1 MHASFSAVCAGAAF
15 HRAAVLAANAE
26 AASRLRPWSYDS
38 VVESVRDVVSKY
50 RNLRV
55 VVLSGED
62 GWAHESEAARKE
74 AELWKGKTGQTPPA
88 LFADGRIFIDA
99 SRIEPQDVPKVIL
112 HEAVAHY
119 GIRSII
125 PARHL
130 NGFLDEVYERHH
142 EDEGFQAV
150 ALEYFPELARD
161 VSGEDPDAPSER
173 RAELKTPEERRLVA
187 EEFLAHTAEG
197 GIRPS
202 WWKETMARIRGYL
215 RRLFPELRFSET
227 EIETALARSA
237 RHLRRSRAERL
248 FGLRKSTVAEHRSAS
263 MPAASAQETG
273 TIPPTAGAQGTG
285 TVPPSAG
292 AEGTGTASAPSAENG
307 SVTLQEAD
315 KPVPA
320 PEGMSQE
327 EARERLQNLERES
340 SDVRAAFPYRSGRN
354 ARESLRALAGLPL
367 TNRDTNAQAQVNRAQ
382 REKIV
387 SDAAVKKS
395 AANGFAVR
403 DHMAAAANIDA
414 LFENAVEL
422 ENRPDE
428 KNQKKNV
435 RIHRY
440 AAPIVIRGE
449 LATALLTLKESTDK
463 KDGTRLYSLE
473 LTEIKSH
480 PVNLRGATNGSLSTD
495 GMDKLLRKGEKVK
508 SFLEKNPKISDV
520 VAAGAESGYFEGL
533 QSGPL
538 RKRGADDPDGTE
550 PIEGRAMLH
559 DRRME
564 RIVQMMR
571 QLVRNV
577 VELDGKDL
585 ARRFAEMYK
594 DIEISPEEA
603 LTAARLARAENQKAG
618 RIAFQQRRSKWL
630 LENEGLWREAAEYA
644 GGEDFL
650 IRPSERYEGEAFHGT
665 WISPEF
671 NRHSRVPERKENE
684 SEEAYRKRME
694 RRAKALKN
702 AKGIRSDDLALAIAR
717 KTGEDAAVVE
727 RKLIEYFRNLNKPT
741 LWKKYSDFL
750 KEANSGKQEARLL
763 ADAQFFAQE
772 ENRVW
777 DEAIETIRRG
787 ERVDAEWIAENRAVY
802 EKMHKLLFG
811 ETAEIPYLPQGKE
824 LEAFNEAIR
833 KGMARAAGMMFR
845 LFSLHYA
852 IAMIL

>member
-1 MHASFSAVCAGAAF
+1 M
-15 HRAAVLAANAE
+15 
-26 AASRLRPWSYDS
+26 
-38 VVESVRDVVSKY
+38 VESVREVVSKY

-55 VVLSGED
+55 TVLSGED

-74 AELWKGKTGQTPPA
+74 AELWKGKTGRTPPA

-197 GIRPS
+197 GTRPS

-273 TIPPTAGAQGTG
+273 TVPPTAGAQGTG
-285 TVPPSAG
+285 T
-292 AEGTGTASAPSAENG
+292 ASAPAAENG

-340 SDVRAAFPYRSGRN
+340 SDVRAAFPYRSGRK
-354 ARESLRALAGLPL
+354 ARESLRALAGFPL
-367 TNRDTNAQAQVNRAQ
+367 TNRDTNAQAQVNHTQ

-387 SDAAVKKS
+387 SGRAAKKS

-403 DHMAAAANIDA
+403 DHMTAAANIDA

-428 KNQKKNV
+428 KNHKKNV

-495 GMDKLLRKGEKVK
+495 GMDKLLRKGEKIK

-538 RKRGADDPDGTE
+538 RKRGTDAPVGTE

-571 QLVRNV
+571 PLARKV

-650 IRPSERYEGEAFHGT
+650 IRPSERFEGETFHGT
-665 WISPEF
+665 WISKEF
-671 NRHSRVPERKENE
+671 NDYSGEVSRREGE
-684 SEEAYRKRME
+684 SETAYRKRME

-811 ETAEIPYLPQGKE
+811 ETAEIPYLPQGKA

-833 KGMARAAGMMFR
+833 KGMGRAAEFR
-845 LFSLHYA
+845 AGLGSESIINSITWNALKSSGFDGKCHFQSTGRACCHCHLIFSLMSE
-852 IAMIL
+852 INCDRGRT